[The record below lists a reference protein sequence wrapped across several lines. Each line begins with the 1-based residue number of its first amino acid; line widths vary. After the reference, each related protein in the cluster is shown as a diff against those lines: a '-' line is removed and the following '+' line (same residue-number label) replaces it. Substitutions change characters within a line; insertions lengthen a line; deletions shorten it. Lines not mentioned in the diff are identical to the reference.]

1 MRQDLLFL
9 VICLF
14 ILVGPVNS
22 DFSTIDESSNPEYIL
37 AAGQLERV
45 YGTDYSGQIFD
56 SISLT
61 SFRNFIIALTENGS
75 RPAGTPSN
83 LGDRNIAARNW
94 IADQLYEV
102 SNGRIEVEI
111 LGQYASVLGRL
122 PGYLPV
128 DAPAL
133 MIGGHY
139 DSVEDAPG
147 ANDDGTGVAAALELA
162 RVMSRYKWP
171 LDIYFGAWNA
181 EEIGLRGSTEVAKI
195 MRERGVELL
204 AYYNVDM
211 LLVPD
216 PEAPQ
221 GSQVLMAYPFGAY
234 QEGKYWADITRA
246 MSQNYGLHMIL
257 PVSSDDFSSWSR
269 SDHFRFWQQG
279 YTALF
284 AHESGFAFDVAYHTP
299 QDTWTNPLYDY
310 QVATEAVKAIGSAM
324 AFTMA
329 RTYGEPTMLSQKFTL
344 IPGHEKNLT
353 FAVSTPTTINVT
365 ARWWGG
371 GTTISLFDPNDQ
383 LLAQMMDSDASPW
396 EYTQIMSQSV
406 NSKGLYRL
414 SVANQGGSSVGHE
427 IEATYDT
434 DIEGNGVLDRNEFWF
449 DSEYFSLDSD
459 LDTIS
464 DGQEMLIGTL
474 VNSSDSDS
482 DSLPDAWEIMNG
494 LDPLDPSDAMEDN
507 DSDGVLNVVEYT
519 YNSNPNN
526 PDSDADE
533 MPDLWEIQNGLNPA
547 VDDSLEDP
555 DHDAVTNLQEY
566 KDGTDPN
573 YAEFRLGRYAA
584 PIFVACSAL
593 ALVTAWYAIIHR
605 RQ

>member
-1 MRQDLLFL
+1 MRKDLLLL

-14 ILVGPVNS
+14 ILVGPVNT
-22 DFSTIDESSNPEYIL
+22 DFSTADESFILEYIP

-45 YGTDYSGQIFD
+45 YGTDYSRQIFD

-61 SFRNFIIALTENGS
+61 SFRNFIIALTENGP
-75 RPAGTPSN
+75 RPVGNPSD
-83 LGDRNIAARNW
+83 LGSQNTAARNW
-94 IADQLYEV
+94 IAEELQEV

-139 DSVEDAPG
+139 DSVDAAPG
-147 ANDDGTGVAAALELA
+147 ANDDATGVAAALELA
-162 RVMSRYKWP
+162 RIMSRYKWP

-181 EEIGLRGSTEVAKI
+181 EEIGLRGSTEVATI

-221 GSQVLMAYPFGAY
+221 GSQVLMVYPFGLY
-234 QEGKYWADITRA
+234 HEGKYWADITRA

-257 PVSSDDFSSWSR
+257 PVKSDDFSGWGS
-269 SDHFRFWQQG
+269 SDHYPFWQRD

-284 AHESGFAFDVAYHTP
+284 AHESGFAFDSAYHTP

-344 IPGHEKNLT
+344 NPSHEKNLT

-383 LLAQMMDSDASPW
+383 ILAQMIDSDASPW

-414 SVANQGGSSVGHE
+414 CVANSGGRSVGHE

-474 VNSSDSDS
+474 ANSSDSDS
-482 DSLPDAWEIMNG
+482 DSLPDAWEIKNG
-494 LDPLDPSDAMEDN
+494 LDPLDPNDATEDN
-507 DSDGVLNVVEYT
+507 DSDGVLNVDEYT
-519 YNSNPNN
+519 YSTNPND
-526 PDSDADE
+526 PDSDMDG
-533 MPDLWEIQNGLNPA
+533 MPDLWEIQNGLNP
-547 VDDSLEDP
+547 VFDDSSDDP
-555 DHDAVTNLQEY
+555 DHDAVSNIQEY
-566 KDGTDPN
+566 EDGTNPN
-573 YAEFRLGRYAA
+573 YAEFRFNLFAA
-584 PIFVACSAL
+584 PTFVVCSAV
-593 ALVTAWYAIIHR
+593 ALVIIWYTITHR